1 MEEKKY
7 EFNGKVEISTEEYRD
22 LIRDGVKA
30 EQQADDYRSKYWSE
44 QNKVKDL
51 EEKVSVLNKSI
62 SHYQKFVNSK
72 EDITLEYKMYLRQL
86 GEDE

>member
-72 EDITLEYKMYLRQL
+72 EDIILEYKMYLRQL
-86 GEDE
+86 GEGE